1 LPLNQARG
9 FIQPR
14 LRKYA
19 RTAIVVELADA
30 VLLREELIRLD
41 QVDGGD
47 ATDVTG
53 ALMTIG
59 DH

>member
-19 RTAIVVELADA
+19 KTAIVVELADA

-41 QVDGGD
+41 QVDVK
-47 ATDVTG
+47 ATQPMFQ
-53 ALMTIG
+53 AP
-59 DH
+59 